1 MLELSLLY
9 AGGALSLAAAAWAV
23 VRLGA
28 TRTARGR
35 GPETVLVVATAALAG
50 FLVAR
55 GVRLDSFPVT
65 DLGGSLALFSLALGV
80 CYLALA
86 RGGGRPS
93 PGLPRQPSEASAK
106 EGGNLA
112 LGAFVLPVAA
122 ALAVAS
128 GILVSIARPRPQAFD
143 AVFLA
148 LHAIPCFAAY
158 AAFAFGS
165 GAGVAYMI
173 QERALRSKRLGR
185 LSERLPSLSVLDD
198 LSYRAVTLGFPLLT
212 FGMVMGAV
220 WAATEWGSYW
230 FWEPKLTLALLLW
243 LLGAAIFHLRT
254 IEKYHGRRTAL
265 LAIASAVMVL
275 VVFLGASLFPGG
287 RHVFL

>member
-1 MLELSLLY
+1 M
-9 AGGALSLAAAAWAV
+9 SLAAAAWAV

-28 TRTARGR
+28 RETTRGR
-35 GPETVLVVATAALAG
+35 GPEAVLVAATAALLG

-55 GVRLDSFPVT
+55 GVRLASFPAT
-65 DLGGSLALFSLALGV
+65 DLGGSLALFSFALGV

-86 RGGGRPS
+86 RGWR
-93 PGLPRQPSEASAK
+93 
-106 EGGNLA
+106 NLA
-112 LGAFVLPVAA
+112 LGAFVLPVVA
-122 ALAVAS
+122 AVAVGAGVS
-128 GILVSIARPRPQAFD
+128 VSIARPSPRTFGT
-143 AVFLA
+143 VFLA

-165 GAGVAYMI
+165 GAGVAYMV
-173 QERALRSKRLGR
+173 QERALRTKRLGR

-198 LSYRAVTLGFPLLT
+198 LELRAVTLGFPLLT

-220 WAATEWGSYW
+220 WAAAEWGSYW
-230 FWEPKLTLALLLW
+230 FWEPKLTLSLLLW

-254 IEKYHGRRTAL
+254 IEKYHGHRTAL
-265 LAIASAVMVL
+265 LAIASAAMVV

>member
-1 MLELSLLY
+1 MLDLSLLY
-9 AGGALSLAAAAWAV
+9 VGGALSLAAAAWAV

-28 TRTARGR
+28 RGTARGR
-35 GPETVLVVATAALAG
+35 GPEMVLVASMAALAG

-55 GVRLDSFPVT
+55 GVRFASFPAT
-65 DLGGSLALFSLALGV
+65 DLGGSLAFFSFALGV

-86 RGGGRPS
+86 RGR
-93 PGLPRQPSEASAK
+93 
-106 EGGNLA
+106 NLA

-122 ALAVAS
+122 AVAVGAGVS
-128 GILVSIARPRPQAFD
+128 VSIAPPSPRTFGT
-143 AVFLA
+143 VFLA

-165 GAGVAYMI
+165 GVGVAYMI

-198 LSYRAVTLGFPLLT
+198 LSYRALTLGFPLLT
-212 FGMVMGAV
+212 FGMVTGAV
-220 WAATEWGSYW
+220 WSAKRWGSFW
-230 FWEPKLTLALLLW
+230 FWEPKLTLSLLLW

-254 IEKYHGRRTAL
+254 IEKYRGRRTAL
-265 LAIASAVMVL
+265 MAIASAVMVA
-275 VVFLGASLFPGG
+275 VVFLGAGLFPGG